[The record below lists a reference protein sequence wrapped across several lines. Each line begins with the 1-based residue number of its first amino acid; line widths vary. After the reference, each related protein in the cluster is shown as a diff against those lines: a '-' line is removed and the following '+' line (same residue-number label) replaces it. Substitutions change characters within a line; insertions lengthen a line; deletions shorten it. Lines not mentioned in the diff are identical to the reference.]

1 MMMTVFIMAAGG
13 HLRAHARLAR
23 VSQRLVER
31 VAVRDVQRALQRAA
45 PGQNHHHKRRVV
57 E

>member
-1 MMMTVFIMAAGG
+1 MMTVFIMAAGG

-45 PGQNHHHKRRVV
+45 PGQRHHHKRRVV